1 MLERLARLAKLGEK
15 GTDIAEADI
24 FYHLRINPRLLKD
37 LFEEGVD
44 DEIEWSVFE
53 ATFAGFG
60 KGRPYGE
67 RDDYI
72 VGVLLGSVKCLAR
85 AMGSRAGKATYI
97 AESPLLPG
105 VRWLRIELSRSVA
118 MFANE
123 RDQEDA

>member
-1 MLERLARLAKLGEK
+1 MGEK

-37 LFEEGVD
+37 LLEEGVD

-67 RDDYI
+67 RDDYV
-72 VGVLLGSVKCLAR
+72 VGVLLGSVKRLAR
-85 AMGSRAGKATYI
+85 AMGSRAGKAAYI

-105 VRWLRIELSRSVA
+105 VRWLRNELSRSVA
-118 MFANE
+118 IFVNE
-123 RDQEDA
+123 RDEEDA